1 MRTVKKT
8 LIEIKTMV
16 RMEEILDYL
25 ITHLDEE
32 LDIDKIAEAFD
43 YNSRYF
49 ARIFREYFGVPFHK
63 YIVRLRLRQSAQIIL
78 WKRTI
83 KGHWNEFGYMN
94 KSSFSKAF
102 RQEFGKSPEHF
113 LKEETEVPWMPPRE
127 ELFGRPITLRKET
140 IETLSVAGKA
150 MPKIHMN
157 GFRIQEHL
165 GYWMKSK
172 DADPM
177 KAPEIS
183 FWFSAKESG
192 HPELFY
198 ICGRKVANNETPS
211 MEENVHLLTI
221 PGGSYA
227 VFSMPFKGSIEDK
240 QFTIELLSRYIFNEW
255 KLINHVNINGEGMI
269 YETYE
274 EDSVSIHI
282 PVRSMAEKVA
292 ETKSSSKGTGAWTDY
307 IDKHIREDITV
318 ASVAEWAGYSERMFT
333 QVFQLYYDIMP
344 DAYIQKKRLYL
355 SARGLKRSNS
365 VDMIAKRYHFDSI
378 EDFREK
384 FHTEFG
390 VYPEDAGTLS
400 FQSVDLKS
408 FYQKNKKNVHLSFRN
423 EESIRFIAVPIS
435 KKESVNDNADIPELS
450 AKHFT
455 VDAPAFLGSEY
466 AASKEKM
473 AIWDEIPD
481 SETGEMHYEYVVG
494 PRVDKRPDMNYLPLE
509 VRSYEVHGGWY
520 AVFETENADDT
531 KDLAGNYRFLTRCA
545 FYGWLQE
552 NMYRYDGRRLTYVRF
567 ADNKL
572 YFYVPLIN

>member
-1 MRTVKKT
+1 MRTIKKT
-8 LIEIKTMV
+8 SIEIKTMI
-16 RMEEILDYL
+16 RMEEILEYL

-113 LKEETEVPWMPPRE
+113 LKEETEVPWMPVRTD
-127 ELFGRPITLRKET
+127 LFGRPITMVKET
-140 IETLSVAGKA
+140 IQEFSAAGRA

-157 GFRIQEHL
+157 GFRIKEHL
-165 GYWMKSK
+165 GYWLTQPGAA
-172 DADPM
+172 DAQ
-177 KAPEIS
+177 APEIG
-183 FWFSAKESG
+183 FWYSAKESG
-192 HPELFY
+192 RPELFY
-198 ICGRKVANNETPS
+198 ITGRIISPDAAPS
-211 MEENVHLLTI
+211 MEENLHQLTI
-221 PGGSYA
+221 PGGTYA
-227 VFSMPFKGSIEDK
+227 VFTMPFSGNPEEK
-240 QFTIELLSRYIFNEW
+240 QFVVDLLSRYIFNEW
-255 KLINHVNINGEGMI
+255 KLINHVNIDGNGMV
-269 YETYE
+269 YETY
-274 EDSVSIHI
+274 DQDTISIHI
-282 PVRSMAEKVA
+282 PVLQMEKKLV
-292 ETKSSSKGTGAWTDY
+292 EGNSKGTGAWTDY
-307 IDKHIREDITV
+307 IDKHIREDISV
-318 ASVAEWAGYSERMFT
+318 ASIAEWAGYSERMFI
-333 QVFQLYYDIMP
+333 QVFQLYYDITP
-344 DAYIQKKRLYL
+344 EAYIQKKRLYL

-365 VDMIAKRYHFDSI
+365 VDMIARRYYFESL

-390 VYPEDAGTLS
+390 VYPENAGTLS

-423 EESIRFIAVPIS
+423 EDPVRFIAVPITT
-435 KKESVNDNADIPELS
+435 KKESRNDNADIPELAS
-450 AKHFT
+450 EHFLK
-455 VDAPAFLGSEY
+455 DAPVFMGTEY
-466 AASKEKM
+466 AGSNEKI

-481 SETGEMHYEYVVG
+481 TDLGEMTYEYVVG
-494 PRVDKRPDMNYLPLE
+494 PRVDRKPEMNYLPLE
-509 VRSYEVHGGWY
+509 VRSYELNGGWY
-520 AVFETENADDT
+520 AVFETENEDDSL
-531 KDLAGNYRFLTRCA
+531 DLPANYRFLTRCA

-552 NMYRYDGRRLTYVRF
+552 NLYRYDGKRLTYVRMK
-567 ADNKL
+567 DKKL